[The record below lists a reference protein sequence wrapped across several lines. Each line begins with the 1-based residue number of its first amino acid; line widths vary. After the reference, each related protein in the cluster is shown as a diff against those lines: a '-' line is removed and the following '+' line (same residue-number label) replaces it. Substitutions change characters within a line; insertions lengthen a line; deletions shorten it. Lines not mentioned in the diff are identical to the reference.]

1 MIVDV
6 HTHTF
11 PDRIAAPT
19 IEKLA
24 QLAHIKPF
32 TDGSNS
38 ALLAS
43 MAQAGV
49 DRSVV
54 LPVAT
59 NIRQVFHVNDSA
71 ARLNQ
76 DYPRTGVLSLGCLHP
91 DLPQWREE
99 LDRIVELGL
108 KGIKLHPVYQ
118 DVDFDDPRYL
128 RILER
133 CGELGLVVLTHAGL
147 DVGFPGKVNCTP
159 EMIRRAVEQVGPV
172 TLILAHM
179 GGWKNWDE
187 VEALLPHTSVY
198 LDTSFSLGSMVP
210 LGDGYYGPNDVG
222 LMGEEQFVR
231 IIRAF
236 GAHRILFGTDSPWGG
251 QAEDLAL
258 FRALP
263 LTQEEQQA
271 ILGDN
276 AQRLFGLT

>member
-159 EMIRRAVEQVGPV
+159 EMIVLAGMAISAIFSAGLSFFQYIAAIAISIIGCHIFKIYRYRNCDRLARLKFLCLIKCKQVHRCFLDPAIVIGRCIV
-172 TLILAHM
+172 NLHYFFAASVSCIRNFHIECNRT
-179 GGWKNWDE
+179 
-187 VEALLPHTSVY
+187 VRLLNIPDF
-198 LDTSFSLGSMVP
+198 LCKCC
-210 LGDGYYGPNDVG
+210 
-222 LMGEEQFVR
+222 
-231 IIRAF
+231 I
-236 GAHRILFGTDSPWGG
+236 
-251 QAEDLAL
+251 
-258 FRALP
+258 
-263 LTQEEQQA
+263 
-271 ILGDN
+271 
-276 AQRLFGLT
+276 